1 MGARL
6 IQLDEGRPVAVIEL
20 GGKPLSIGRD
30 LGCDVV
36 VDHNRV
42 SRRHVLVE
50 WSNGRGV
57 LQDLG
62 SANGTVLNGVA
73 LEGAAELCPG
83 DQFSLAG
90 EVPFFVESTDRPPWV
105 RALLWL
111 AALLIATSAGWAYLA
126 REDLYWRFGW
136 RFDEQLAQAR
146 SLASE
151 GLEAAERGDDDVA
164 MRRLQQA
171 FWLLDTNHYLDDVR
185 RRETFTVGLQR
196 LALVV
201 GTDQDLHALMDG
213 ISTKKPPEVLRPGD
227 HPACRLDSVPAPE
240 LRTCL
245 KDYVRYYARA
255 LRQKD
260 DEIPEWFVDQVGKTL
275 VKEGGRIQRALDRG
289 RPHFPMM
296 KEALSERNMPPLLY
310 YLAGAESSYVNQA
323 RSPKAAA
330 GMWQFMPDTARRFG
344 LVVDGKVDERTDPR
358 KATAAAAE
366 YLRDLALEFGG
377 DSLLLAMA
385 GYNRGENGVRAA
397 LRKLEDPFADRSYWT
412 LCRKQL
418 LPAETREYAARI
430 FAQAVGGEGGVP
442 DKAALER
449 AGF

>member
-6 IQLDEGRPVAVIEL
+6 LQLDQGRPVAAIEL
-20 GGKPLSIGRD
+20 TGKPLSIGRD

-62 SANGTVLNGVA
+62 SANGTTLNGQAV
-73 LEGAAELCPG
+73 EGAVELQPG
-83 DQFSLAG
+83 DEFALAG

-105 RALLWL
+105 RALLCL
-111 AALLIATSAGWAYLA
+111 ALVLVGVAAGWAYQA
-126 REDLYWRFGW
+126 RDGLYWRFAW
-136 RFDEQLAQAR
+136 HFDDYLAQAR
-146 SLASE
+146 TLASE
-151 GLEAAERGDDDVA
+151 GLAAADRREGDLA
-164 MRRLQQA
+164 KRKLQEA
-171 FWLLDTNHYLDDVR
+171 FWVLDTHHFLDDVG
-185 RRETFTVGLQR
+185 RRETFAVGLQR
-196 LALVV
+196 VALLV
-201 GTDQDLHALMDG
+201 GTERDLHALMDQFDRG
-213 ISTKKPPEVLRPGD
+213 EGGEPPPPTE
-227 HPACRLDSVPAPE
+227 HPACRLDSVPAAE
-240 LRTCL
+240 LRGCL
-245 KDYVRYYARA
+245 RDYIRYYARA

-260 DEIPEWFVDQVGKTL
+260 DQIPDWFVDQVGHTL
-275 VKEGGRIQRALDRG
+275 RKEGGRIQRALARG
-289 RPHFPMM
+289 RPHFAMM
-296 KEALSERNMPPLLY
+296 QEALRERNMPPLLY

-330 GMWQFMPDTARRFG
+330 GMWQFVPDTARRYG
-344 LVVDGKVDERTDPR
+344 LVVNGTVDERVDPG

-385 GYNRGENGVRAA
+385 GYNKGENGVRAA
-397 LRKLEDPFADRSYWT
+397 LRKLEDPFADRSYWV
-412 LCRKQL
+412 LCKKQL

-442 DKAALER
+442 PESVLER